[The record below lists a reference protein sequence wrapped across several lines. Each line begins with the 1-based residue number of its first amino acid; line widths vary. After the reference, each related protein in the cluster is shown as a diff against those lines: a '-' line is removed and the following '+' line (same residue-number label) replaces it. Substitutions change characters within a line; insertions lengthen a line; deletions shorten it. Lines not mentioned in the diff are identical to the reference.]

1 MVYAKISRIF
11 FRRATGYRERG
22 EKFFYENV
30 WGAFAR
36 KNKPLPVAF

>member
-1 MVYAKISRIF
+1 MRRFPDISFWRI
-11 FRRATGYRERG
+11 TGCRERG

-30 WGAFAR
+30 WGACTR